1 MSEITLSVVVPL
13 FNEEGS
19 IRAFHHKLGS
29 VLKELSTSFEIIYVD
44 DGSTDG
50 TLAIL
55 LDISKDDQ
63 LTVVQLSRNFGHQ
76 AALTA
81 GIDLADGEMVITLDG
96 DGQHPPEFIPS
107 MIAKCQEGFDIVQM
121 QRVDDHKVPFLK
133 RVTSDLFYWT
143 INKLGDTRIEPG
155 TSDFR
160 LMTRKVV
167 LAMRELREVHRI
179 IRGMIPW
186 LGFSK
191 TEIPYHPDQRIA
203 GKSKYTI
210 RKMFSLAE
218 NAIFSFSLVPLRI
231 GLFAGVFFLFLALIE
246 AVYVLSF
253 WVTGRQHLLAPG
265 WSSIVFLIL
274 VSAGFLM
281 VLISVLGIYIG
292 QIFQEVKG
300 RPLYIVQKIFN
311 LSKVAVEKQEKNE
324 IDTLRDPRI

>member
-1 MSEITLSVVVPL
+1 MSENTLSVVVPL
-13 FNEEGS
+13 FNEEAS
-19 IRAFHHKLGS
+19 IREFHYRLDS
-29 VLKELSTSFEIIYVD
+29 VLQGLLPSFEIIYVD
-44 DGSTDG
+44 DGSTDR
-50 TLAIL
+50 TLDIL
-55 LDISKDDQ
+55 LDISKDDPF
-63 LTVVQLSRNFGHQ
+63 TVIQLSRNFGHQ

-81 GIDLADGEMVITLDG
+81 GIDLAEGEMVITLDG
-96 DGQHPPEFIPS
+96 DGQHPPELIPS

-121 QRVDDHKVPFLK
+121 QRVNDSKVPLIK
-133 RVTSDLFYWT
+133 RATSDLFYWT

-191 TEIPYHPDQRIA
+191 TEIPYHPDRRIG
-203 GKSKYTI
+203 GKSKYTF

-231 GLFAGVFFLFLALIE
+231 GLFAGVFFLLLALIE

-311 LSKVAVEKQEKNE
+311 QSKVTVEKKRINE
-324 IDTLRDPRI
+324 FDTLGDSGI